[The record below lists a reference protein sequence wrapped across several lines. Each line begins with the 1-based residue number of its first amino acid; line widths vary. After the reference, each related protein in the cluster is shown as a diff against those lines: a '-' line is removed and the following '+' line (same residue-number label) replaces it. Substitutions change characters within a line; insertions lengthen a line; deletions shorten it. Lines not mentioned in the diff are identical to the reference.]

1 LILLDDV
8 VSNNTAEVVIIG
20 AGIIGASVAYHL
32 AIRGCTDVLILEK
45 AEAPIT
51 GSTALS
57 AGGVRHQFAREVN
70 IRLSKYS
77 IERLKYFSEEVG
89 GHADL
94 CQTGY
99 LFLINNEDTW
109 AQFQEQVSLQRSLG
123 VRVEML
129 KPQDT
134 LEYVPGIRLD
144 DIVGATFGPED
155 GFCDP
160 YGIASGYL
168 KRARERGVR
177 IALSTPV
184 TGAQVNG
191 DRTITVETPDGLV
204 NNEFVVNACGAW
216 SGQVATLFGVEL
228 PVQPYRR
235 NAYLTER
242 FPRFPGS
249 IPLTFDVETG
259 FWMRKEGDSLLFGMA
274 NPAEHPRVNLNV
286 DWDWLPEVLDAGID
300 RFPLLE
306 EARLAKKQCW
316 AGLYGITPDHM
327 PILGRHPET
336 PNYLHASGFSGHGV
350 MHSPATGMLI
360 AEEILDGR
368 AHSIDIDELR
378 ITRFQNMSVQSE
390 TNVY

>member
-1 LILLDDV
+1 M
-8 VSNNTAEVVIIG
+8 SNNKAEVVIIG

-32 AIRGCTDVLILEK
+32 AVRGCTDVLILEK
-45 AEAPIT
+45 AEARMKC
-51 GSTALS
+51 STAFS

-94 CQTGY
+94 RQTGY
-99 LFLINNEDTW
+99 LFLINDEDSW
-109 AQFQEQVSLQRSLG
+109 VQYQKQVSLQRSLG
-123 VRVEML
+123 VQVEL
-129 KPQDT
+129 
-134 LEYVPGIRLD
+134 LEPPEIIDYVPGTRLD
-144 DIVGATFGPED
+144 DILGATFGSED

-160 YGIASGYL
+160 HGIASGYL
-168 KRARERGVR
+168 KRARELGVR
-177 IALSTPV
+177 VMLCTPV
-184 TGAQVNG
+184 IGAQVEG
-191 DRTITVETPDGLV
+191 DRFMAVKTPDGLV
-204 NNEFVVNACGAW
+204 SGKFVVNACGAW
-216 SGQVATLFGVEL
+216 SGQVASLFDIDL

-235 NAYLTER
+235 NAYMTER
-242 FPRFPGS
+242 FSQFPS
-249 IPLTFDVETG
+249 PIPLTFDVNTG

-274 NPAEHPRVNLNV
+274 NPSDPAGVNLNV
-286 DWDWLPEVLDAGID
+286 DWDWLPEVLDAGIN

-316 AGLYGITPDHM
+316 AGLYEISPDHM
-327 PILGRHPET
+327 PILGLHPKV

-350 MHSPATGMLI
+350 MHSPAAGMLI

-378 ITRFQNMSVQSE
+378 ITRFRDKSLQYE

>member
-1 LILLDDV
+1 VNDH
-8 VSNNTAEVVIIG
+8 TAEVLIIG

-51 GSTALS
+51 GSTAFS

-77 IERLKYFSEEVG
+77 IERLKNFSDEVG

-94 CQTGY
+94 RQTGY
-99 LFLINNEDTW
+99 LFLINKEDTW
-109 AQFQEQVSLQRSLG
+109 AQFQDQVRLQRSLS
-123 VRVEML
+123 VQVEL
-129 KPQDT
+129 LEPRDV
-134 LEYVPGIRLD
+134 LEYVPGTRLD
-144 DIVGATFGPED
+144 DILGATFGAED

-168 KRARERGVR
+168 TRARELGVR
-177 IALSTPV
+177 VALSTPV
-184 TGAQVNG
+184 TDAQFKG
-191 DRTITVETPDGLV
+191 DRLVAVETPDGLV
-204 NNEFVVNACGAW
+204 SGEFVVNACGAW
-216 SGQVATLFGVEL
+216 SGQVAALLGVDL

-235 NAYLTER
+235 NAFITEC
-242 FPRFPGS
+242 FPKFPDP
-249 IPLTFDVETG
+249 IPLTFDVDTG
-259 FWMRKEGDSLLFGMA
+259 FWMRKEGDGLLFGMA
-274 NPAEHPRVNLNV
+274 NPADPPGVNLNV
-286 DWDWLPEVLDAGID
+286 DWEWLPEVLDAGID

-306 EARLAKKQCW
+306 EARLAKRQCW
-316 AGLYGITPDHM
+316 AGLYEISPDHM
-327 PILGRHPET
+327 PILGRHPEL

-350 MHSPATGMLI
+350 MHSPAAGMLI

-378 ITRFQNMSVQSE
+378 ITRFGNMSVQSE
-390 TNVY
+390 TNIY

>member
-1 LILLDDV
+1 M
-8 VSNNTAEVVIIG
+8 NNHTAEVLIIG
-20 AGIIGASVAYHL
+20 AGIIGVSVAYNL

-45 AEAPIT
+45 ADAPIT
-51 GSTALS
+51 GSTAFS

-77 IERLKYFSEEVG
+77 IERLKNFSEEVG

-94 CQTGY
+94 RQTGY
-99 LFLINNEDTW
+99 LFLINKEDTW
-109 AQFQEQVSLQRSLG
+109 LQYQEQVRLQHSLG
-123 VRVEML
+123 VRVEL
-129 KPQDT
+129 LEPRDV
-134 LEYVPGIRLD
+134 LEYVPSTRLD
-144 DIVGATFGPED
+144 DIVGATFGAED

-168 KRARERGVR
+168 KRACELGVR
-177 IALSTPV
+177 VALSTPV
-184 TGAQVNG
+184 IGAQLNG
-191 DRTITVETPDGLV
+191 DRLMAVETPDGV
-204 NNEFVVNACGAW
+204 VSGEFVVNACGAW
-216 SGQVATLFGVEL
+216 SGQVASLLGVDL

-235 NAYLTER
+235 NAYMTER
-242 FPRFPGS
+242 FPKFPDP
-249 IPLTFDVETG
+249 IPLTFDVDTG

-274 NPAEHPRVNLNV
+274 NPADPPGVNLNV

-316 AGLYGITPDHM
+316 AGLYEISPDHM
-327 PILGRHPET
+327 PILGRHPEM

-368 AHSIDIDELR
+368 AHSIDIEELR
-378 ITRFQNMSVQSE
+378 ITRFRDIAVQNE
-390 TNVY
+390 TNVF

>member
-1 LILLDDV
+1 MK
-8 VSNNTAEVVIIG
+8 NHTAEVLIIG

-32 AIRGCTDVLILEK
+32 AMRGCTDVLILEK

-77 IERLKYFSEEVG
+77 IERFKNFSEEVG
-89 GHADL
+89 EHAGL
-94 CQTGY
+94 RQTGY
-99 LFLINNEDTW
+99 LFLINKEDTW
-109 AQFQEQVSLQRSLG
+109 AQFQEQVRLQRSLG
-123 VRVEML
+123 VRVEL
-129 KPQDT
+129 LEPRDT

-144 DIVGATFGPED
+144 DIVGATFGADD

-168 KRARERGVR
+168 KRARELGVR
-177 IALSTPV
+177 VALSTPV
-184 TGAQVNG
+184 TGAQLNG
-191 DRTITVETPDGLV
+191 DRLMAVETPDGLV
-204 NNEFVVNACGAW
+204 SGEFVVNACGAW
-216 SGQVATLFGVEL
+216 SGQVASLLGVDL

-235 NAYLTER
+235 NAYMTER
-242 FPRFPGS
+242 FPKFPDP
-249 IPLTFDVETG
+249 IPLTFDVDTG
-259 FWMRKEGDSLLFGMA
+259 FWMRKEQDSLLFGMA
-274 NPAEHPRVNLNV
+274 NPAEPPGVNLNV
-286 DWDWLPEVLDAGID
+286 DWEWLPEVLDAGID

-316 AGLYGITPDHM
+316 AGLYEISPDHM
-327 PILGRHPET
+327 PILGRHPEM

-368 AHSIDIDELR
+368 AHSINIDELR
-378 ITRFQNMSVQSE
+378 ITRFRNMSVQSE
-390 TNVY
+390 TNIY

>member
-1 LILLDDV
+1 
-8 VSNNTAEVVIIG
+8 VSNHTAKVLIIG

-32 AIRGCTDVLILEK
+32 AVRGCTDVLILEK

-51 GSTALS
+51 GSTAFS

-77 IERLKYFSEEVG
+77 IERLKNFSEEVG

-94 CQTGY
+94 RQTGY

-109 AQFQEQVSLQRSLG
+109 VQFQEQVRLQRSLG
-123 VRVEML
+123 VQVELL
-129 KPQDT
+129 KPRDT
-134 LEYVPGIRLD
+134 PSYVPGIRLD
-144 DIVGATFGPED
+144 DIVGATFGVED

-168 KRARERGVR
+168 KRARDLGVR
-177 IALSTPV
+177 VALSTPV
-184 TGAQVNG
+184 TGGKLEGNRVF
-191 DRTITVETPDGLV
+191 IVETPDGPV
-204 NNEFVVNACGAW
+204 SGEFVVNACGAW
-216 SGQVATLFGVEL
+216 SGQVASLFGVDL

-235 NAYLTER
+235 NAYMTDP
-242 FPRFPGS
+242 FPKFPEP

-259 FWMRKEGDSLLFGMA
+259 FWMRKEGESVLFGRA
-274 NPAEHPRVNLNV
+274 NPAETPEVNLNV

-316 AGLYGITPDHM
+316 AGLYEISPDHM
-327 PILGRHPET
+327 PILGRHPEM

-360 AEEILDGR
+360 AEEILDGN

-378 ITRFQNMSVQSE
+378 ITRFRNTSVQSE

>member
-1 LILLDDV
+1 V
-8 VSNNTAEVVIIG
+8 NNHTAEVLIIG

-51 GSTALS
+51 GSTAFS

-77 IERLKYFSEEVG
+77 IERLKNFSEEVG

-94 CQTGY
+94 RQTGY
-99 LFLINNEDTW
+99 LFLINKEDTW
-109 AQFQEQVSLQRSLG
+109 AQYQEQVRLQRSLG
-123 VRVEML
+123 VQVEL
-129 KPQDT
+129 LEPRDV
-134 LEYVPGIRLD
+134 LEYVPGTHLD
-144 DIVGATFGPED
+144 DILGATFGADD

-168 KRARERGVR
+168 TRARELGVR
-177 IALSTPV
+177 VALSTPV
-184 TGAQVNG
+184 IGAQFNG
-191 DRTITVETPDGLV
+191 DRLVAVETPDGSV
-204 NNEFVVNACGAW
+204 SGEFVVNASGAW
-216 SGQVATLFGVEL
+216 SGQVASLLGVDL

-235 NAYLTER
+235 NAYMTEN
-242 FPRFPGS
+242 FPSFPDP
-249 IPLTFDVETG
+249 IPLTFDVDTG
-259 FWMRKEGDSLLFGMA
+259 FWMRKEGDGLLFGMA
-274 NPAEHPRVNLNV
+274 NPADPPGVNLNV
-286 DWDWLPEVLDAGID
+286 DWDWLLEVLDAGID

-316 AGLYGITPDHM
+316 AGLYEISPDHM
-327 PILGRHPET
+327 PILGRHPEM

-350 MHSPATGMLI
+350 MHSPAAGMLI

-378 ITRFQNMSVQSE
+378 ITRFQNMSVENE
-390 TNVY
+390 TNVF

>member
-1 LILLDDV
+1 MNDH
-8 VSNNTAEVVIIG
+8 TAEILIIG

-51 GSTALS
+51 GSTAFS

-77 IERLKYFSEEVG
+77 IERLKNFSEEVG

-94 CQTGY
+94 RQTGY
-99 LFLINNEDTW
+99 LFLVNKEDTW
-109 AQFQEQVSLQRSLG
+109 AQYQEQMRLQHSLG
-123 VRVEML
+123 VKVEL
-129 KPQDT
+129 LEPRDV
-134 LEYVPGIRLD
+134 LEYVPGTHLD
-144 DIVGATFGPED
+144 DLLGATFGAED

-168 KRARERGVR
+168 KRARELGVR
-177 IALSTPV
+177 VALSTPV
-184 TGAQVNG
+184 IGAQLNG
-191 DRTITVETPDGLV
+191 DRLMTVETPDGPV
-204 NNEFVVNACGAW
+204 SGEFVVNACGAW
-216 SGQVATLFGVEL
+216 SGQVASLFGVDL

-235 NAYLTER
+235 NAYMTER
-242 FPRFPGS
+242 FPKFPDP
-249 IPLTFDVETG
+249 IPLTFDVDTG

-274 NPAEHPRVNLNV
+274 NPAEPPGVNLNV

-306 EARLAKKQCW
+306 EACLAKKQCW
-316 AGLYGITPDHM
+316 AGLYEISPDHM
-327 PILGRHPET
+327 PILGRHPEM

-350 MHSPATGMLI
+350 MHSPAAGMLI
-360 AEEILDGR
+360 AEEILDGH
-368 AHSIDIDELR
+368 AHSINIDELR
-378 ITRFQNMSVQSE
+378 ITRFRNRAIQNE
-390 TNVY
+390 TNVF

>member
-1 LILLDDV
+1 V
-8 VSNNTAEVVIIG
+8 NNNTAEVLIIG

-32 AIRGCTDVLILEK
+32 AVRGCTDVLILEK

-51 GSTALS
+51 GSTAFS

-77 IERLKYFSEEVG
+77 IERLKNFSEEVG

-94 CQTGY
+94 RQTGY
-99 LFLINNEDTW
+99 LFLVNKEDTW
-109 AQFQEQVSLQRSLG
+109 AQYQEQVRLQRSLG
-123 VRVEML
+123 VQVEL
-129 KPQDT
+129 LEPRDV
-134 LEYVPGIRLD
+134 LEYVPDTRLD
-144 DIVGATFGPED
+144 DIVGATFGAED

-168 KRARERGVR
+168 KRARELGVR
-177 IALSTPV
+177 VALSTPV
-184 TGAQVNG
+184 IGAKLNG
-191 DRTITVETPDGLV
+191 DRLMAVETPDGLV
-204 NNEFVVNACGAW
+204 SGEFVVNACGAW
-216 SGQVATLFGVEL
+216 SGQVASQLRVEL

-235 NAYLTER
+235 NAYMTER
-242 FPRFPGS
+242 FPKFPDP
-249 IPLTFDVETG
+249 IPLTFDVDTG
-259 FWMRKEGDSLLFGMA
+259 FWMRKEQDRLLFGMA
-274 NPAEHPRVNLNV
+274 NPAEPPGVNLNV
-286 DWDWLPEVLDAGID
+286 DWEWLPEVLDAGID

-316 AGLYGITPDHM
+316 AGLYEISPDHM
-327 PILGRHPET
+327 PILGRHPEM

-360 AEEILDGR
+360 AEEILDGC

-378 ITRFQNMSVQSE
+378 ITRFRNMSVQNE
-390 TNVY
+390 TNVF

>member
-1 LILLDDV
+1 M
-8 VSNNTAEVVIIG
+8 NNHTAQVVIIG

-32 AIRGCTDVLILEK
+32 AMRGCTDVLILEK

-77 IERLKYFSEEVG
+77 IERLKHFSEEVG
-89 GHADL
+89 GQAGL
-94 CQTGY
+94 RQSGY
-99 LFLINNEDTW
+99 LFLINKEETW
-109 AQFQEQVSLQRSLG
+109 AQFQAQVRLQRSLG
-123 VRVEML
+123 VRVEL
-129 KPQDT
+129 LEPRDA
-134 LEYVPGIRLD
+134 LEYVPGTRLD
-144 DIVGATFGPED
+144 DIVGATFGAED

-168 KRARERGVR
+168 KRARELGVR
-177 IALSTPV
+177 VALSTPV
-184 TGAQVNG
+184 TGAQGKG
-191 DRTITVETPDGLV
+191 DRLMAVETPDGLV
-204 NNEFVVNACGAW
+204 SGEFVVNACGAW
-216 SGQVATLFGVEL
+216 SGQVASLLGVDL

-235 NAYLTER
+235 NAYMTEH
-242 FPRFPGS
+242 FPKFPNP

-259 FWMRKEGDSLLFGMA
+259 FWMRKEQDGILFGMA
-274 NPAEHPRVNLNV
+274 NPADPPGVNLNV
-286 DWDWLPEVLDAGID
+286 DWEWLPEVLDAGID
-300 RFPLLE
+300 RFPVLE
-306 EARLAKKQCW
+306 EARLAKQQCW
-316 AGLYGITPDHM
+316 AGLYEISPDHM
-327 PILGRHPET
+327 PILGRHPEM

-378 ITRFQNMSVQSE
+378 ITRFRNISVRNE
-390 TNVY
+390 TNIY

>member
-1 LILLDDV
+1 
-8 VSNNTAEVVIIG
+8 VSHNTAEVVIIG

-70 IRLSKYS
+70 ILLSKYS
-77 IERLKYFSEEVG
+77 IEHLKIFSEEVG

-94 CQTGY
+94 RQTGY
-99 LFLINNEDTW
+99 LFLINDEDAW
-109 AQFQEQVSLQRSLG
+109 AQYQEQVKLQQSLG
-123 VRVEML
+123 VQVEL
-129 KPQDT
+129 LEPKDVLEFVPDT
-134 LEYVPGIRLD
+134 QLD
-144 DIVGATFGPED
+144 DILGATFGADD

-160 YGIASGYL
+160 HGIASGYL
-168 KRARERGVR
+168 KRARELGVR
-177 IALSTPV
+177 LILSTPV
-184 TGAQVNG
+184 IGAQVNG
-191 DRTITVETPDGLV
+191 DRFMAVETPDGLV
-204 NNEFVVNACGAW
+204 SCKFVVNACGAW
-216 SGQVATLFGVEL
+216 SGQVASLFDIDF

-235 NAYLTER
+235 NAYMTER
-242 FPRFPGS
+242 FPQFPNP
-249 IPLTFDVETG
+249 IPLTFDVNTG

-274 NPAEHPRVNLNV
+274 NPADPAGVNLNV
-286 DWDWLPEVLDAGID
+286 DWDWLPEVLDAGIN

-306 EARLAKKQCW
+306 EARLAKKQSW
-316 AGLYGITPDHM
+316 AGLYEVSPDHM
-327 PILGRHPET
+327 PILGRHPKM

-350 MHSPATGMLI
+350 MHSPAAGMLI

-368 AHSIDIDELR
+368 ANSIDIDELR
-378 ITRFQNMSVQSE
+378 ITRFRDKSLKFE

>member
-1 LILLDDV
+1 M
-8 VSNNTAEVVIIG
+8 NNHTAEVLIIG

-51 GSTALS
+51 GSTAFS

-77 IERLKYFSEEVG
+77 IEHLKNFSEEVG

-94 CQTGY
+94 RQTGY
-99 LFLINNEDTW
+99 LFLINKEDTW
-109 AQFQEQVSLQRSLG
+109 TQFQEQVRLQRSLG
-123 VRVEML
+123 VQVEL
-129 KPQDT
+129 LEPRDV
-134 LEYVPGIRLD
+134 LEYVPGTHLD
-144 DIVGATFGPED
+144 DILGATFGTED

-168 KRARERGVR
+168 KRARELGVR
-177 IALSTPV
+177 VALSTPV
-184 TGAQVNG
+184 TGAQLNG
-191 DRTITVETPDGLV
+191 NRLIAVETPGGPV
-204 NNEFVVNACGAW
+204 SSEYVVNACGAW
-216 SGQVATLFGVEL
+216 SGQVASLFGVDL

-235 NAYLTER
+235 NAYMTEC
-242 FPRFPGS
+242 FPKFPDP
-249 IPLTFDVETG
+249 IPLTFDVDTG

-274 NPAEHPRVNLNV
+274 NPDEPPGVNLNV
-286 DWDWLPEVLDAGID
+286 DWKWLPEVLDAGIN

-316 AGLYGITPDHM
+316 AGLYEISPDHM
-327 PILGRHPET
+327 PILGRHPEI

-350 MHSPATGMLI
+350 MHSPAAGMLI

-378 ITRFQNMSVQSE
+378 ITRFGNMSVQSE
-390 TNVY
+390 TNIY

>member
-1 LILLDDV
+1 M
-8 VSNNTAEVVIIG
+8 NEHTAEVLIIG

-32 AIRGCTDVLILEK
+32 AVRGCTDVLILEK
-45 AEAPIT
+45 AEAPIA

-70 IRLSKYS
+70 IHLSKYS
-77 IERLKYFSEEVG
+77 IERLKNFNEEVG
-89 GHADL
+89 GHAEL
-94 CQTGY
+94 RQTGY
-99 LFLINNEDTW
+99 LFLINDEATW
-109 AQFQEQVSLQRSLG
+109 AQYQEQARLQRSL
-123 VRVEML
+123 RVQVEL
-129 KPQDT
+129 LEPRDA

-168 KRARERGVR
+168 KRARELGVR
-177 IALSTPV
+177 VALSTPV
-184 TGAQVNG
+184 IGAQLNG
-191 DRTITVETPDGLV
+191 DRLIAVETPDGLV
-204 NNEFVVNACGAW
+204 SSDFVVNACGAW
-216 SGQVATLFGVEL
+216 SGQVASLFGVDM

-235 NAYLTER
+235 NAYMTER
-242 FPRFPGS
+242 FPKFPEP
-249 IPLTFDVETG
+249 IPLTFDVDTG

-274 NPAEHPRVNLNV
+274 NPAEPPGVNLNV
-286 DWDWLPEVLDAGID
+286 DWEWLPEVLEAGID

-316 AGLYGITPDHM
+316 AGLYEISPDHM
-327 PILGRHPET
+327 PILGRHPEL

-350 MHSPATGMLI
+350 MHSPAAGMLI

-378 ITRFQNMSVQSE
+378 ITRFQNLSVQNE
-390 TNVY
+390 TNVF

>member
-1 LILLDDV
+1 V
-8 VSNNTAEVVIIG
+8 NNHTAEVLIIG

-51 GSTALS
+51 GSTAFS

-77 IERLKYFSEEVG
+77 IERLKNFSEEVG

-94 CQTGY
+94 RQTGY
-99 LFLINNEDTW
+99 LFLINKEDTW
-109 AQFQEQVSLQRSLG
+109 AEYQEQVRLQRSLG
-123 VRVEML
+123 VQVEL
-129 KPQDT
+129 LEPRDV
-134 LEYVPGIRLD
+134 LEYVPGTHLD
-144 DIVGATFGPED
+144 DILGATFGADD

-168 KRARERGVR
+168 TRARELGVR
-177 IALSTPV
+177 VALSTPV
-184 TGAQVNG
+184 IGAQFNG
-191 DRTITVETPDGLV
+191 DRLVAVETPDGSV
-204 NNEFVVNACGAW
+204 SGEFVVNASGAW
-216 SGQVATLFGVEL
+216 SGQVASLLGVDL

-235 NAYLTER
+235 NAYMTEN
-242 FPRFPGS
+242 FPSFPDP
-249 IPLTFDVETG
+249 IPLTFDVDTG
-259 FWMRKEGDSLLFGMA
+259 FWMRKEGDGLLFGMA
-274 NPAEHPRVNLNV
+274 NPADPPGVNLNV
-286 DWDWLPEVLDAGID
+286 DWDWLLEVLDAGID

-306 EARLAKKQCW
+306 EAHLAKKQCW
-316 AGLYGITPDHM
+316 AGLYEISPDHM
-327 PILGRHPET
+327 PILGRHPEM

-350 MHSPATGMLI
+350 MHSPAAGMLI

-378 ITRFQNMSVQSE
+378 ITRFQNMSVENE
-390 TNVY
+390 TNVF

>member
-1 LILLDDV
+1 M
-8 VSNNTAEVVIIG
+8 NERTAEVLIIG

-45 AEAPIT
+45 ADAPIT

-77 IERLKYFSEEVG
+77 IERFKNFSEEVG
-89 GHADL
+89 GQADL
-94 CQTGY
+94 RQRGY
-99 LFLINNEDTW
+99 LFLINREDTW
-109 AQFQEQVSLQRSLG
+109 AQFQEQVSLQRGLG
-123 VRVEML
+123 VQVEL
-129 KPQDT
+129 LEARDT

-144 DIVGATFGPED
+144 DIVGATFGAED

-168 KRARERGVR
+168 KRARELGVR
-177 IALSTPV
+177 VVLSSPV
-184 TGAQVNG
+184 IGAQLKGGRV
-191 DRTITVETPDGLV
+191 TAVETPDGPV
-204 NNEFVVNACGAW
+204 SGDYVVNACGAW
-216 SGQVATLFGVEL
+216 SGGVAALFGADL

-235 NAYLTER
+235 NAYMTEP
-242 FPRFPGS
+242 FQKFPGQ
-249 IPLTFDVETG
+249 IPLTFDVDTG
-259 FWMRKEGDSLLFGMA
+259 FWMRKEQDSLLFGMA
-274 NPAEHPRVNLNV
+274 NPADPPGVNLNV
-286 DWDWLPEVLDAGID
+286 DWNWLPEVLEAGIE
-300 RFPLLE
+300 RFPPLE

-316 AGLYGITPDHM
+316 AGLYEITPDHM
-327 PILGRHPET
+327 PVLGRHPEM

-368 AHSIDIDELR
+368 AHSIDVDELR
-378 ITRFQNMSVQSE
+378 ITRFRDVTAGHE
-390 TNVY
+390 TNIY